1 LGILLEQIPEWAVY
15 FVSILV
21 IAGIVLIASSA
32 LTIVRNRFGGNTT
45 HDIANPHTEP
55 PLTQAIIEKYMP
67 AKPFSEVKNDV
78 N

>member
-1 LGILLEQIPEWAVY
+1 
-15 FVSILV
+15 
-21 IAGIVLIASSA
+21 LIASSA
-32 LTIVRNRFGGNTT
+32 LTIVRNRFGGNIT
-45 HDIANPHTEP
+45 HDNANPHTEP